1 MGNQDERRTPPNPLG
16 ANDWDDWDPSNAH
29 NGYTGKARALRDIA
43 LPRDPA
49 LEQPTP
55 LFPPLPRSAPPPGAG
70 LSPAAQAILARASSE
85 SYLTITHD
93 VMEPGFAEVYDAVLR
108 PEWSAPFGRLL
119 LSMFLTLPRST
130 GWQVLDVGC
139 GAGYPTLELARF
151 LGQASDIAGIDVW
164 DEAIAIARRKANDQW
179 LRNVSFLVADIM
191 ASGLPDASFDTITC
205 NLGLASFADR
215 AGALAQMRRLLRPG
229 GQLLLTTPLQS
240 AMREFLD
247 IYYLTLRDLKLEG
260 AVRELTQM
268 IAARPTV
275 ASVQRLL
282 EDAGFTVKRA
292 ATESFT
298 LRYPSPQAFFGS
310 LLIQTTYLE
319 SWRSVI
325 EDETVRGLVFHELER
340 RLAARAYLTGGAG
353 SELTLT
359 VPMLCAHAVRV

>member
-1 MGNQDERRTPPNPLG
+1 MGNRDERRTPPNPLG
-16 ANDWDDWDPSNAH
+16 ANDWDDWDPSNAR
-29 NGYTGKARALRDIA
+29 NGYTGQVRALRDIA
-43 LPRDPA
+43 TPRDPA
-49 LEQPTP
+49 LEQHTP

-70 LSPAAQAILARASSE
+70 LSPTAQAILARASSE

-93 VMEPGFAEVYDAVLR
+93 VTEPGFAEVYDAVLR

-119 LSMFLTLPRST
+119 LSMFLTLPRT
-130 GWQVLDVGC
+130 PGWQVLDVGC
-139 GAGYPTLELARF
+139 GAGYPTLEMARF

-179 LRNVSFLVADIM
+179 LRNTSFLVADIM
-191 ASGLPDASFDTITC
+191 NSGLPDAAFDTITC
-205 NLGLASFADR
+205 NLGIASFADR
-215 AGALAQMRRLLRPG
+215 PGALAQMRRLLRPG

-282 EDAGFTVKRA
+282 EDAGFAVKRT

-319 SWRSVI
+319 SWRNVI
-325 EDETVRGLVFHELER
+325 QDETVRGLVFHELER
-340 RLAARAYLTGGAG
+340 RLAARAYLTGGAN

-359 VPMLCAHAVRV
+359 VPMLCAHAIRA

>member
-1 MGNQDERRTPPNPLG
+1 MGNSEDRRAPSNPLG
-16 ANDWDDWDPSNAH
+16 GDRWDDWDPSNART
-29 NGYTGKARALRDIA
+29 GYTGKERALRDIA

-49 LEQPTP
+49 LDQPTP

-70 LSPAAQAILARASSE
+70 LSPAAQAILARASAE

-93 VMEPGFAEVYDAVLR
+93 VTEPGFAEVYDTILR

-119 LSMFLTLPRST
+119 LSLFLTLPRTT
-130 GWQVLDVGC
+130 GWQVLDVAC

-151 LGQASDIAGIDVW
+151 LGQDCDIAGMDVW

-191 ASGLPDASFDTITC
+191 SSGLPDAAFDTITC

-215 AGALAQMRRLLRPG
+215 AGALAQMRRLLRSG

-260 AVRELTQM
+260 AVRDLTQM

-282 EDAGFTVKRA
+282 EDAGFTLKRA
-292 ATESFT
+292 ASESFT

-310 LLIQTTYLE
+310 LLIQTTYLG
-319 SWRSVI
+319 SWLAVI
-325 EDETVRGLVFHELER
+325 PDETVRGLVFHEVER
-340 RLAARAYLTGGAG
+340 RLATRAYLTGG
-353 SELTLT
+353 ELTMT
-359 VPMLCAHAVRV
+359 VPMLCAHAVRA

>member
-1 MGNQDERRTPPNPLG
+1 MGNQDERRAPPNPLG
-16 ANDWDDWDPSNAH
+16 GANWDDWDPSNAH
-29 NGYTGKARALRDIA
+29 NGYTGKVRALRDIA
-43 LPRDPA
+43 VPRDPA
-49 LEQPTP
+49 LDQPTP
-55 LFPPLPRSAPPPGAG
+55 LFQPLPRSAPPPGAG

-93 VMEPGFAEVYDAVLR
+93 VTEPGFAEVYDAILR

-130 GWQVLDVGC
+130 GWQALDVGC

-151 LGQASDIAGIDVW
+151 LGKDSDIAGVDVW

-191 ASGLPDASFDTITC
+191 SSGLPDAAFDAITC
-205 NLGLASFADR
+205 NLGLASFSDR

-260 AVRELTQM
+260 A
-268 IAARPTV
+268 ARPTV

-282 EDAGFTVKRA
+282 EDAGFTLKRA

-340 RLAARAYLTGGAG
+340 RLAARAYLTGG
-353 SELTLT
+353 ELTLT